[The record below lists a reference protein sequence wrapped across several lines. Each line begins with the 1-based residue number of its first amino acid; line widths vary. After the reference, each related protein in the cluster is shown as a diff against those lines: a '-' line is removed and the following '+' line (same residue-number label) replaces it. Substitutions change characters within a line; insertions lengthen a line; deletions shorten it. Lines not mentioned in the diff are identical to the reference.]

1 MKENKNIAII
11 CVIISVV
18 SFIFAL
24 ILCDNKNDLA
34 SGFFLDICTGAIL
47 SGVIAAITCYAQKNE
62 KIFRIKENI
71 KEEVEKYIN
80 IFDKIEYVYDKKEME
95 RELKEANLYEL
106 NKDWLDNFIKSNEE
120 IKKQNIK
127 ILKKISNPS
136 MEYLKR
142 QISELKKV
150 CKKIEILEIDTLSD
164 KIQDIYS
171 QAMVIEIAIS
181 SKNERYFRIQ
191 KKIFS
196 IIDGSEKELE
206 IKNNEIYPTD
216 KNNIILENLEKIR
229 EKVM

>member
-11 CVIISVV
+11 CVIITFI

-47 SGVIAAITCYAQKNE
+47 SGIISVITYNVQKNE

-106 NKDWLDNFIKSNEE
+106 NKDWLENFIKSNEE

-164 KIQDIYS
+164 KIKDIYS

>member
-11 CVIISVV
+11 CVIITFI

-47 SGVIAAITCYAQKNE
+47 SGIISFITYNVQKNE

-127 ILKKISNPS
+127 IVKKISNPS

-229 EKVM
+229 KKVM